1 MTIEEILSHCQVPPD
16 KVPQIL
22 AIVRT
27 GRELES
33 MVRLQALTLSAHAS
47 LAEGRAQKD
56 MNLRASE
63 LYSMAKAMRAYLVAQ
78 VETFLENRPAT

>member
-1 MTIEEILSHCQVPPD
+1 
-16 KVPQIL
+16 
-22 AIVRT
+22 
-27 GRELES
+27 